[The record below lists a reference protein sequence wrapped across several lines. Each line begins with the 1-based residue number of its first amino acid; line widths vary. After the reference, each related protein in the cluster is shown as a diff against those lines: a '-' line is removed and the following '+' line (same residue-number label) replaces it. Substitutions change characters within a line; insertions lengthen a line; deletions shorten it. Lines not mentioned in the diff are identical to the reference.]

1 MGISERATR
10 RSKAAVPA
18 ATLQKC
24 LECSI
29 GSMRVAA
36 PRHRRADSA
45 ELPTPVLPRCS
56 AARPRDAGTK
66 NPASFL
72 RGCGVMFNLATSY
85 FRIAF
90 RHTIIGATAF
100 HFRVRNGN
108 GWYHCAMVTRL
119 RFMMR
124 VRHMNRV
131 SGDTFRES
139 SLTTA
144 YRKKKIRLNPGTR
157 LQFKM
162 EQCKTNG

>member
-1 MGISERATR
+1 M
-10 RSKAAVPA
+10 
-18 ATLQKC
+18 
-24 LECSI
+24 
-29 GSMRVAA
+29 
-36 PRHRRADSA
+36 
-45 ELPTPVLPRCS
+45 
-56 AARPRDAGTK
+56 
-66 NPASFL
+66 
-72 RGCGVMFNLATSY
+72 MFNLATSY

-119 RFMMR
+119 RLIMR

-131 SGDTFRES
+131 SGDTQGVFS
-139 SLTTA
+139 DNCIQGMDKFFMSL
-144 YRKKKIRLNPGTR
+144 RTR

>member
-1 MGISERATR
+1 MSFF
-10 RSKAAVPA
+10 AAVA
-18 ATLQKC
+18 AC
-24 LECSI
+24 HD
-29 GSMRVAA
+29 R
-36 PRHRRADSA
+36 
-45 ELPTPVLPRCS
+45 
-56 AARPRDAGTK
+56 GTK
-66 NPASFL
+66 NPASL
-72 RGCGVMFNLATSY
+72 ARCGVMFNLATSY

-131 SGDTFRES
+131 SGDTFRKR

-144 YRKKKIRLNPGTR
+144 YGVN
-157 LQFKM
+157 
-162 EQCKTNG
+162 